1 MRRGE
6 SLKLADLYFS
16 AEKISLFKFMIYFR
30 IKQTLKYVKL
40 YKQLMKNL
48 SQAWLHFLTGKE
60 IRQLCKPLD
69 VAQGLTIL
77 SLIYF
82 PVSLQI
88 QKAKNL
94 PW

>member
-30 IKQTLKYVKL
+30 QTLKYVKL

-48 SQAWLHFLTGKE
+48 SQA
-60 IRQLCKPLD
+60 
-69 VAQGLTIL
+69 
-77 SLIYF
+77 
-82 PVSLQI
+82 
-88 QKAKNL
+88 
-94 PW
+94 

>member
-48 SQAWLHFLTGKE
+48 SQA
-60 IRQLCKPLD
+60 
-69 VAQGLTIL
+69 
-77 SLIYF
+77 
-82 PVSLQI
+82 
-88 QKAKNL
+88 
-94 PW
+94 